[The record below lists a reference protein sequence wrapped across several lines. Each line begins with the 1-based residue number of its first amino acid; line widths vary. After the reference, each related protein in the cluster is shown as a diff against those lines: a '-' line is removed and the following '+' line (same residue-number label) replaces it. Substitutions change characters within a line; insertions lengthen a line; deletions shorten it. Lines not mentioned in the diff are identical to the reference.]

1 MRTFSTWNYG
11 TRQFDYYQA
20 MGSNGTHVTESPTR
34 LLKGSQIG
42 LTPEQFAARLPSG
55 ATRIGSGP
63 VAVGEVA
70 STGSTGV
77 PSWLLY
83 GAIAL
88 LAWRYF
94 R

>member
-11 TRQFDYYQA
+11 TRSFDYYQSGA
-20 MGSNGTHVTESPTR
+20 YPGTHVTTAPTR

-42 LTPEQFAARLPSG
+42 LTPEEFAARLPSD
-55 ATRIGSGP
+55 AKPIGSGP

-70 STGSTGV
+70 STESMGV
-77 PSWLLY
+77 PTWLLY
-83 GAIAL
+83 GVVAFL
-88 LAWRYF
+88 VWRYI